1 MKMSK
6 KIVDALNKQINEE
19 FYSAYLYLSMA
30 AYLES
35 QKYKGAAKWMVVQY
49 QEEVSHAM
57 KFYAYLNNRGER
69 VVLKE
74 IGEPQKEWKSLL
86 DVFESAYK
94 HEQYITKLINSLAD
108 LAMEEKDHATLALL
122 QWFINEQVEEEAN
135 TSDIA
140 DKLKLIGNTKNG
152 LYMIDREIGQRGAVA
167 VPTSEGGVNQ

>member
-6 KIVDALNKQINEE
+6 KMVDTINKQINEE

-30 AYLES
+30 SYLES
-35 QKYKGAAKWMVVQY
+35 QKYKGAAKWMEVQY
-49 QEEVSHAM
+49 QEEVNHAM

-74 IGEPQKEWKSLL
+74 IKEPQKEWKSLL
-86 DVFESAYK
+86 GIFEAAYK
-94 HEQYITKLINSLAD
+94 HEQYITKLINNLAD

-135 TSDIA
+135 TSEIA

-152 LYMIDREIGQRGAVA
+152 LYMIDRELGQRGSVT
-167 VPTSEGGVNQ
+167 TSAPEEV